1 MHRTLPGGCGP
12 APQPERALC
21 IAHQFGD
28 VGELGEPFGGG
39 GRDVEAVLAVGVHVL
54 CLPHGR
60 GGCSSRT
67 IRGVHYVI
75 EATVLA
81 GQGPDA
87 ADELLAMNM
96 ALPDA
101 GDMGITS
108 RTVFVSL
115 DGRTSYLIVET
126 DQPASILERFMS
138 LSPWVEARIVPVIPS
153 EEALGA
159 MLSAIERIRDIAD

>member
-1 MHRTLPGGCGP
+1 M
-12 APQPERALC
+12 
-21 IAHQFGD
+21 
-28 VGELGEPFGGG
+28 
-39 GRDVEAVLAVGVHVL
+39 
-54 CLPHGR
+54 
-60 GGCSSRT
+60 
-67 IRGVHYVI
+67 HYVI

-101 GDMGITS
+101 GEMGITS